1 MRTNGPRS
9 AGRTVLP
16 AFVAGAFALVG
27 AAAWAA
33 PPTPTAPGPGQHFN
47 CSDGGTTSCS
57 NDDGGCV
64 GNTKDHV
71 KCSSATGKA
80 FAKAVGTVIKCHS
93 KQAQA
98 RFKGTDATTADNAEE
113 TCEQTGPASAKGK
126 LDADLAKIASI
137 CDPIQVTNAGLEEA
151 VLFGGGASSLD
162 GQNGGIY
169 CDSASAALIGGD
181 ETGWVA
187 SDKGAL
193 KCEQTV
199 AKNVSKLVA
208 AALKCHDK
216 MNTSFFKGKDFD
228 EESCEETNSS
238 QKGALDKY
246 NQQRDKLLALGIC
259 PPCLGTQM
267 LLDAQASN
275 AISQLDAS
283 NFIAYPCSLGP

>member
-1 MRTNGPRS
+1 MTGDR
-9 AGRTVLP
+9 RTVRRTLLST
-16 AFVAGAFALVG
+16 FVAGAFAFAG
-27 AAAWAA
+27 AATWAA
-33 PPTPTAPGPGQHFN
+33 PPTPTTPGPGQHFD
-47 CSDGGTTSCS
+47 CSDGGTTSCAT
-57 NDDGGCV
+57 DDAGCV

-71 KCSSATGKA
+71 KCSSAIGKA

-93 KQAQA
+93 KQAQQ
-98 RFKGTDATTADNAEE
+98 RFKGTDATTADTAEE
-113 TCEQTGPASAKGK
+113 TCEQAGPASAKGK
-126 LDADLAKIASI
+126 LDAAIAKVASI
-137 CDPIQVTNAGLEEA
+137 CDPIQLSGAALEEA
-151 VLFGGGASSLD
+151 VLFGNSALSLD
-162 GQNGGIY
+162 GQNAGIY

-181 ETGWVA
+181 ETGWVPD
-187 SDKGAL
+187 DKNAL

-259 PPCLGTQM
+259 PPCVGTQAA
-267 LLDAQASN
+267 LDAQATN
-275 AISQLDAS
+275 ALSQLDSS
-283 NFIAYPCSLGP
+283 NAIAYPCGLAP